1 LIQDTLQ
8 ATPLDSLYRW
18 LDQHGEAF
26 GAPGM
31 EPRWTSSVKDA
42 VGTAYSASSRI
53 WFTVSH
59 GILNEIYHPTIDHPQ
74 TRDMELLVTDGS
86 SFVHEEKRDLVTS
99 FEYIHPEALGVR
111 YTNADKDGRYQLV
124 KEIICDPHHSVVLMH
139 VRLQAG
145 PNGTEDFLDSLKIYA
160 LIAPHMDGGGAGN
173 SARAVDV
180 AGQKVLVAWKNRWTL
195 AMGADCGLSHV
206 SCGFVGASDG
216 WRDLTDNFKM
226 DWEFGSATNGNLALM
241 GQINLQGSREFTL
254 GIGIG
259 DSHHSALSKTMGA
272 LSLPFPQN
280 ATRFLEQWQRAA
292 SPYRLATKAGDQ
304 GLLMQTSHN
313 ILLAHEDKTYSGA
326 FVASAS
332 IPWGQAKGD
341 DDLGGYHLVWTRD
354 MVQTATA
361 LLACGRVDTARRA
374 LVYLACTQRPDGSF
388 AQNFWIDG
396 RPYWTGVQLDEVAFP
411 LILTWRIWKAG
422 GLGNWDVF
430 PFIERAAGF
439 LVKNSPVTHQERWEE
454 NSGYSPSTLAAVIGG
469 LICAAEIARDHQ
481 SLEFAAFLEE
491 YADWIEMH
499 LEDWTVTND
508 GVLLPEVKRHYMRIR
523 PPESGDA
530 VCQEGPGTEKI
541 HINNRP
547 PGTRYDFEAREIIDA
562 GFLEL
567 VRYGI
572 RRADDPLMVDSLKV
586 VDAVLKRDLPQG
598 PGWLRYNWDG
608 YGQGAHGEP
617 FQSYGQ
623 GRVWPLLTGERAHY
637 ELAAGKDVSDL
648 IKTYEG
654 FATAGNMLPEQVWD
668 TDDRPEDHL
677 TIGGPAGSAC
687 PLVWAHAEYLK
698 LLRSALDNKVFDRIE
713 PVYRRYGRF
722 RSEHNH
728 ARSAHHGRAH
738 EPVIEMFSLR
748 RPIQAVTPHATVRV
762 LADKRFVLVWTD
774 DAWQTTN
781 STQSRSLGSAGFSAD
796 ILPGQR
802 VNSTVLSLTF
812 FWPEENRWLG
822 HNYDIRIEE
831 PNPAEP
837 AATEPN

>member
-1 LIQDTLQ
+1 MLT
-8 ATPLDSLYRW
+8 TPQDSLYRW
-18 LDQHGEAF
+18 LDQQGEAF

-31 EPRWTSSVKDA
+31 PPRWTSSLKDS

-74 TRDMELLVTDGS
+74 TRDLGLLVSDGA
-86 SFVHEEKRDLVTS
+86 SFVHEEKRDMIPT

-111 YTNADKDGRYQLV
+111 YTNVDKEGRYQLV

-139 VRLQAG
+139 VRLEAG
-145 PNGTEDFLDSLKIYA
+145 PNGSEEFLDKLRIFA

-180 AGQKVLVAWKNRWTL
+180 AGKKFLLAWKNRWTL
-195 AMGADCGLSHV
+195 AMSADCGFSRV

-216 WRDLTDNFKM
+216 WHDLTDNFHM
-226 DWEFGSATNGNLALM
+226 DWQFGSATNGNLALT
-241 GQINLQGSREFTL
+241 GEIDLRGSREFTL

-259 DSHHSALSKTMGA
+259 DSHHSALSKTMGS
-272 LSLPFPQN
+272 LSVAF
-280 ATRFLEQWQRAA
+280 ATNSARFLEQWQRAA
-292 SPYRLATKAGDQ
+292 SPYRLATKSGDRGQ
-304 GLLMQTSHN
+304 LMQTSNN

-354 MVQTATA
+354 MVQTASA

-374 LVYLACTQRPDGSF
+374 LVYLACTQRPDGGF

-439 LVKNSPVTHQERWEE
+439 LVRNAPITHQERWEE

-469 LICAAEIARDHQ
+469 LICSAEIARAHQ
-481 SLEFAAFLEE
+481 SAELADFLEQ
-491 YADWIEMH
+491 YADWIESH

-523 PPESGDA
+523 PPETGEAIDR
-530 VCQEGPGTEKI
+530 EGPGTEMI
-541 HINNRP
+541 HLNNRP
-547 PGTRYDFEAREIIDA
+547 EGTPHEFEARQIIDG

-586 VDAVLKRDLPQG
+586 VDALLKRDLPQG
-598 PGWLRYNWDG
+598 PSWLRYNYDG
-608 YGQGAHGEP
+608 YGQGPDGGPYHGT
-617 FQSYGQ
+617 GQ
-623 GRVWPLLTGERAHY
+623 GRPWPLLTGERAHY
-637 ELAAGKDVSDL
+637 ELAAGRDVSDL
-648 IKTYEG
+648 IKTYEAY
-654 FATAGNMLPEQVWD
+654 ATAGNMLPEQLWD
-668 TDDRPEDHL
+668 EPDRPEEHL
-677 TIGGPAGSAC
+677 KFGGPTGAAC

-698 LLRSALDNKVFDRIE
+698 LLRSAYDGQVFDRIE
-713 PVYRRYGRF
+713 PVYQRYGKF
-722 RSEHNH
+722 KSEHNHAH
-728 ARSAHHGRAH
+728 ARSAHHDRSHAKC
-738 EPVIEMFSLR
+738 IEIFSQH
-748 RPIQAVTPHATVRV
+748 RPIQSITINATLRI
-762 LADKRFVLVWTD
+762 LSEKRFVLVWTD
-774 DAWQTTN
+774 NNWQTSN
-781 STQSRSLGSAGFSAD
+781 STQSRGLGSAGFSAD
-796 ILPGQR
+796 ITPSQR
-802 VNSTVLSLTF
+802 QNPSGLSLTF

-822 HNYDIRIEE
+822 HNYDVRIEE
-831 PNPAEP
+831 
-837 AATEPN
+837 